1 MIKKRRGGKEKF
13 YSKRRLKRLGVQV
26 CGKGVLVAR
35 SVKVWK
41 GAALFGPCIV
51 TGDSTLCEGCSIHP
65 FSQVKDSFIGR
76 GTAVR
81 ASVVEGARVAENC
94 TLGPFCY
101 LRGGADI
108 AKGCRIGDFVEIKS
122 STLGEGCK
130 AAHHAYIGD
139 AVLGSGVNVG
149 CGTVF
154 ANYDGKVKSRSRV
167 GDGCFIG
174 ANCNIIAPV
183 SIGRGAYIA
192 AGTTVSRDVKEFA
205 LCIGRLHEKSKPRG
219 AEGRYKNG

>member
-1 MIKKRRGGKEKF
+1 MIKKHRVGKEKF

-81 ASVVEGARVAENC
+81 ASVVEGARVAESC

-108 AKGCRIGDFVEIKS
+108 AKGCRIGDFVEIKNS
-122 STLGEGCK
+122 AVGDGTK

-139 AVLGSGVNVG
+139 AKVGSNANIG
-149 CGTVF
+149 CGVIF
-154 ANYDGKVKSRSRV
+154 CNYDGREKFKTVV
-167 GDGCFIG
+167 GDNCFIG
-174 ANCNIIAPV
+174 SNCNIVAPV
-183 SIGRGAYIA
+183 TIGDGAYVA
-192 AGTTVSRDVKEFA
+192 AGTTVTTDLGACDF
-205 LCIGRLHEKSKPRG
+205 CIGRNRETIKPRG